1 MSTMQWEVRVT
12 PEQRKNSKQAIKI
25 FAISI
30 YSTGL
35 IYCGILYF
43 MWWNKIESFDFMKFF
58 LAGFYVVEILAWHL
72 FIKKWAEAKDK
83 IITLTDNF
91 IEVKEPQTK
100 KIKQYSWDKFKS
112 FSKSN
117 KIYDKMERDISK
129 SFHPLLF
136 LEYAKKQGEI
146 NYFILECG
154 TNNKD
159 EVYNFL
165 KTKLE
170 ERS

>member
-1 MSTMQWEVRVT
+1 
-12 PEQRKNSKQAIKI
+12 
-25 FAISI
+25 
-30 YSTGL
+30 
-35 IYCGILYF
+35 
-43 MWWNKIESFDFMKFF
+43 MWWNKIDLFDFMSFF

-83 IITLTDNF
+83 IITMTDNF

-100 KIKQYSWDKFKS
+100 KVKQYSWDKFKS
-112 FSKSN
+112 FSKNSTT
-117 KIYDKMERDISK
+117 YDGKDEEMREP
-129 SFHPLLF
+129 FHPLLF

-154 TNNKD
+154 TDNKD

-165 KTKLE
+165 KTKLD
-170 ERS
+170 ER